1 MDLKKGTLFKKIK
14 SHSKPLKLQQHIT
27 IFQKFKEQGKLHM
40 QLEIPGCLGYGPQNV
55 NVNGFNA
62 QTKINVFYQLT
73 LLANNLVLMSH

>member
-1 MDLKKGTLFKKIK
+1 
-14 SHSKPLKLQQHIT
+14 
-27 IFQKFKEQGKLHM
+27 M

-55 NVNGFNA
+55 NVNGFDA